1 MIFGLAKL
9 GSLTICAAALIGV
22 STAGAATFKVDCDKN
37 GGPSIQD
44 RIDNNAGPGDTIEVS
59 GACTEAVVL
68 TKDGLRLVGVGGTLA
83 PNGSGILGGASITAP
98 VGASSTIA
106 VLGRN
111 VRIERLTII
120 GGGSSGVV
128 ISRGGSARV
137 LNSVVYGA
145 GRDGIIATRGTYVEV
160 RRTEV
165 KDNGRYGIFVRN
177 SSSADIHLNDIHDN
191 GDRNDAGV
199 YISNSSSADIDGNDI
214 HDNLGNGVLLT
225 RASSVS
231 FSSDPSVSPGN
242 RSNDISNNGTVDDN
256 GTPGDS
262 SDDIFFGPES
272 HAFPTPPIGWR

>member
-191 GDRNDAGV
+191 
-199 YISNSSSADIDGNDI
+199 
-214 HDNLGNGVLLT
+214 LGNGVLLT